1 MMKSWKQGMKP
12 MIDKLVMATNNINKL
27 REVRE
32 ILSPLGIEVI
42 SQKDAGVD
50 IVPDEN
56 GSTFAEN
63 AEIKAKAVFEIAGL
77 PVIADDS
84 GLCVDALN
92 GRPGIYSA
100 RYAPKGEECSKLLDE
115 MKDIPDDRRTARFE
129 CAIAFVD
136 GGDTVIISG
145 KCDGKIGYEQR
156 GTNGFGYD
164 PIFMYE
170 DKSFAEIPSEEKNK
184 ISHRAKALEQ
194 LYKYLSER
202 YCD

>member
-1 MMKSWKQGMKP
+1 
-12 MIDKLVMATNNINKL
+12 MINKLVMATNNANKL

-42 SQKDAGVD
+42 SQRDAGADVE
-50 IVPDEN
+50 PEEN

-63 AEIKAKAVFEIAGL
+63 AFIKAQAVYDVVTL

-100 RYAPKGEECSKLLDE
+100 RYAPKGEECAKLLE
-115 MKDIPDDRRTARFE
+115 ELKDVPEDKRGAFFQCD
-129 CAIAFVD
+129 IAFID
-136 GGDTVIISG
+136 STFRESFTG
-145 KCDGKIGYEQR
+145 KCAGKICFEQR

-164 PIFMYE
+164 PVFIYG
-170 DKSFAEIPSEEKNK
+170 DKTLAEMTAEEKNK
-184 ISHRAKALEQ
+184 ISHRAAALRG
-194 LYKYLSER
+194 LYDFLKER